1 MKFYSAVGLLLI
13 GGILMIHPA
22 VAQKKKKSNVS
33 ETPQRDNIKYR
44 EAEFYFTEGEKYFIL
59 EDYAKALLYF
69 QKSLEVNAE
78 NATVHYKIAE
88 VLSRSDKQD
97 DLMRASLSIENALK
111 LEKKNKYF
119 YLLAASIYNSM
130 ARFDKSA
137 EMYETMISEIKG
149 TEEHLYDLAAIYQYS
164 RKPENAIKT
173 YNKAESIFGVNEVS
187 SVQKISLYLEAGKIK
202 EAINEGEKLLDAF
215 PGDERYAMAF
225 AEVLSKNG
233 QQSLAISNLE
243 KFVEQNE
250 DASNARMLL
259 AGFYRDTQQEEKAR
273 KLLTYVFDDPSVELG
288 SKIIVLG
295 AYNTELNYNRS
306 KNIKDES
313 KEAFVVSLYEKLVKD
328 YPQEPN
334 VHVLGGDLYLST
346 GNDYDAIN
354 EYQVAIKLGDVNYEV
369 WQNLLFLEMKVNQF
383 DNVIRHT
390 DQALELFPNQAMLYY
405 FNGFAHLRKQQY
417 DEAVAALEQAKKLSG
432 SNNRLLADIN
442 GMLGDTY
449 YSLKQFAKSDQ
460 AYEEALALNP
470 ENDVILN
477 NYSYYLSLR
486 KENLEKAEKMSTQL
500 IKNNPDNPTY
510 LDTHAW
516 VLYVR
521 GKYKEA
527 KKFMERAILSGQ
539 ANAVH
544 FEHYG
549 DILFKLGDIN
559 GAVQQWEKAKET
571 DANNEM
577 LNRKIANR
585 KIYE

>member
-13 GGILMIHPA
+13 GGILMIHPV
-22 VAQKKKKSNVS
+22 VAQKKKKGNVP

-97 DLMRASLSIENALK
+97 DLIRASLSIENALK

-137 EMYETMISEIKG
+137 EMYETMLNEIKG
-149 TEEHLYDLAAIYQYS
+149 TEEHLYDLAAIYQYD

-173 YNKAESIFGVNEVS
+173 YNKAENIFGVNEVS
-187 SVQKISLYLEAGKIK
+187 SVQKISLYLEAGKTK
-202 EAINEGEKLLDAF
+202 DAINEGEKLLNAF

-243 KFVEQNE
+243 KFIEQNE

-273 KLLTYVFDDPSVELG
+273 KLLIRVFDDPSVELG

-295 AYNTELNYNRS
+295 AYNTELNFNRS
-306 KNIKDES
+306 KNIIDDS
-313 KEAFVVSLYEKLVKD
+313 KEAFAVSLYEKLVKD

-346 GNDYDAIN
+346 GSDYDAIN

-383 DNVIRHT
+383 DNVIRHS

-405 FNGFAHLRKQQY
+405 FNGFANLRKQQY
-417 DEAVAALEQAKKLSG
+417 DEAVEALEQAKKLSG
-432 SNNRLLADIN
+432 GNNKLLADIN

-449 YSLKQFAKSDQ
+449 YSLKQFSKSDQ

-470 ENDVILN
+470 DNDVILN

-486 KENLEKAEKMSTQL
+486 KENLEKAEKMSTLL

-527 KKFMERAILSGQ
+527 KKFMERAIQSGQ

-549 DILFKLGDIN
+549 DILFKLGDVN

-577 LNRKIANR
+577 LNKKIANR